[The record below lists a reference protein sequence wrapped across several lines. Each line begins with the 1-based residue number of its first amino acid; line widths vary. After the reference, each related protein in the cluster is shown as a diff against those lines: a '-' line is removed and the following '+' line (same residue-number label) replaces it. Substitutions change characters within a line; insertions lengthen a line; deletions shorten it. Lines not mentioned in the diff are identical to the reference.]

1 MDNVYYAILWLVVI
15 GSVGLFLQT
24 VANVTKGTYFFAG
37 DPAPALFGQAVSLL
51 AVIALLLVLLLT
63 PVCVFLFLSIKAVD
77 QEVARLSTVRRSLE
91 ARMESAP
98 SAEDRDRIR
107 GELNNVRAR
116 RLTAKKQSLLPIRQ
130 PTFVALLSI
139 SLLMLL
145 VLPLSIQW
153 FRRSEGTLADGRPL
167 SNAVCAMTGNPR
179 SLR

>member
-1 MDNVYYAILWLVVI
+1 
-15 GSVGLFLQT
+15 
-24 VANVTKGTYFFAG
+24 
-37 DPAPALFGQAVSLL
+37 
-51 AVIALLLVLLLT
+51 
-63 PVCVFLFLSIKAVD
+63 
-77 QEVARLSTVRRSLE
+77 
-91 ARMESAP
+91 MESAP

-107 GELNNVRAR
+107 AELNDVRAR

-153 FRRSEGTLADGRPL
+153 FRRSADIVTDGRPL